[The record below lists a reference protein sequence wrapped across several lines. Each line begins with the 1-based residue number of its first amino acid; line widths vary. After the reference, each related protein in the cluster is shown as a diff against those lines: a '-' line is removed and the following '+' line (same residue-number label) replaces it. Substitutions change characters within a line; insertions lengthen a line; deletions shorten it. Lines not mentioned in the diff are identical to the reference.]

1 MKRLLLVTVVLGL
14 VAALAPTQPT
24 QADPCGM
31 VPPVYVGGAVP
42 ITRIGQ
48 QKTYV
53 FYKDGVETFVIRP
66 GFQGKVDEFG
76 MLIPFPSI
84 PEIRKVSDNIFPHV
98 AAAIDPPEVVV
109 DLRIRFFAK
118 NARFRGAKDK
128 VFAGLES
135 GLEMAEDEVRVVK
148 QEAVGMYEVA
158 VLEAGSPKAL
168 SKWMADHGYKYPKGM
183 DAACGDYVE
192 AGWCFVAVKTKVG
205 QKKGVDPRPGM
216 RKVNSKLPAGATFD
230 GHVQAMGFRFKV
242 DELVVPMR
250 LSTFNDG
257 DLRNIVYI
265 LSDKPSKIKSI
276 PEEYVVRQIPGSE
289 LFRNVTEPLP
299 LRIIGGTIEDLRKQ
313 MPQPV
318 KGKGQVKGQPAPTG
332 GKRLQLARP
341 VRGGFP
347 GQWGNLA
354 QRRNPT
360 PHNGAA
366 KDLFAADLL
375 AVKEGRLSHPH
386 EEKEKMLLRIGE
398 RLGLRGPAID
408 KFNEQALET
417 ERKETVAAAL
427 KDLDSMTLTVVDG
440 NFPREVLAKQNL
452 KFASYRMPTRR
463 NKREFYDATK
473 MVPGGKAQPGTLHYG
488 AISFID
494 QPNSD
499 TQVAVS
505 TNESRLPSGL
515 TILLSSLVIGA
526 VYTLRGRIGRGT
538 AALLIV
544 GALVTGL
551 TATAS
556 AQEKKSGGK
565 KLTTIQLI
573 DQLADPKKASDAAD
587 ELIKRGKP
595 VVPDL
600 IGEAIEGN
608 DMALRGWAIVC
619 MSEIGGKDVEK
630 RLTEIHG
637 DKNQAM
643 LVRTWAAAGRVNM
656 AETSEQLLELAKLIP
671 QFPALGRPV
680 GLRLVAKL
688 TEKGDEANAEDL
700 LNVTITVPQLRQS
713 LAPAILAVGAD
724 SLVKAMATAK
734 NQNVRR
740 QAAGYL
746 GTLAAQGEDAVPSA
760 VVKVYAFDAKAKA
773 VPWNGGPLFV
783 PGIKWG
789 RDDARALVG
798 NLIAWYLWSEEHN
811 QKALQLQIHNNLRSL
826 QLAAAAGYKSPGFRQ
841 VGTDQ
846 WLLVWGRTA
855 GKPAIQKMLAAQKL
869 EDKPRYKKLLAQLK

>member
-1 MKRLLLVTVVLGL
+1 MRSVRYGFTFATLI
-14 VAALAPTQPT
+14 LAICAGFVDSPT

-31 VPPVYVGGAVP
+31 VPPVYVGDGVA

-48 QKTYV
+48 QRTYV

-109 DLRIRFFAK
+109 NLRVQFL
-118 NARFRGAKDK
+118 ARRSAQALPQASAASGKGG
-128 VFAGLES
+128 GLKY
-135 GLEMAEDEVRVVK
+135 DQVRVVK

-242 DELVVPMR
+242 EELVVPMR

-265 LSDKPSKIKSI
+265 LSDKPSKIRSI
-276 PEEYVVRQIPGSE
+276 PEEYVVRQIPGSK

-318 KGKGQVKGQPAPTG
+318 KGKDQVKGQPVPAG
-332 GKRLQLARP
+332 GKRLIARP
-341 VRGGFP
+341 IRGGFP

-354 QRRNPT
+354 QRRDPT

-398 RLGLRGPAID
+398 RLGLRGPDID

-427 KDLDSMTLTVVDG
+427 EDLDAMTLTVVDG
-440 NFPREVLAKQNL
+440 NFPREVLSKQNL

-473 MVPGGKAQPGTLHYG
+473 MVPGGKAQLGTLHYG
-488 AISFID
+488 AISFVD
-494 QPNSD
+494 PPKSD
-499 TQVAVS
+499 TQVALL
-505 TNESRLPSGL
+505 TGKTHLPSGL
-515 TILLSSLVIGA
+515 SILFASVMIGVVA
-526 VYTLRGRIGRGT
+526 VTRRR
-538 AALLIV
+538 
-544 GALVTGL
+544 
-551 TATAS
+551 
-556 AQEKKSGGK
+556 
-565 KLTTIQLI
+565 
-573 DQLADPKKASDAAD
+573 
-587 ELIKRGKP
+587 
-595 VVPDL
+595 
-600 IGEAIEGN
+600 
-608 DMALRGWAIVC
+608 
-619 MSEIGGKDVEK
+619 
-630 RLTEIHG
+630 
-637 DKNQAM
+637 
-643 LVRTWAAAGRVNM
+643 
-656 AETSEQLLELAKLIP
+656 
-671 QFPALGRPV
+671 
-680 GLRLVAKL
+680 
-688 TEKGDEANAEDL
+688 
-700 LNVTITVPQLRQS
+700 RQS
-713 LAPAILAVGAD
+713 V
-724 SLVKAMATAK
+724 
-734 NQNVRR
+734 
-740 QAAGYL
+740 
-746 GTLAAQGEDAVPSA
+746 
-760 VVKVYAFDAKAKA
+760 
-773 VPWNGGPLFV
+773 
-783 PGIKWG
+783 
-789 RDDARALVG
+789 
-798 NLIAWYLWSEEHN
+798 
-811 QKALQLQIHNNLRSL
+811 
-826 QLAAAAGYKSPGFRQ
+826 
-841 VGTDQ
+841 
-846 WLLVWGRTA
+846 
-855 GKPAIQKMLAAQKL
+855 
-869 EDKPRYKKLLAQLK
+869 